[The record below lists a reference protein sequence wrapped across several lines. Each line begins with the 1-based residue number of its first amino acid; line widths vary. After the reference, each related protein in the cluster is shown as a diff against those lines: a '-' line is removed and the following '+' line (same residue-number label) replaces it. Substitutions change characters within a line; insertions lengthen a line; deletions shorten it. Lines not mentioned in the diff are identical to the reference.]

1 MKSTILTLA
10 LSTALANPTMP
21 TASPD
26 VAAVHPAAPWASLIV
41 PGAGQMLAGDT
52 TEGLL
57 WLGGGL
63 AAGAGTYAFLRG
75 QMPADA
81 LVTPDTPQ
89 FYFLGLLAYAAWLG
103 VGAAAT
109 AFGLARAAART
120 PRTAPPTPAPAA
132 STAPAP
138 GTQRPVETT
147 PPRKPRRVRPRGED

>member
-1 MKSTILTLA
+1 MLPDVKSLFLTLA
-10 LSTALANPTMP
+10 LSTALGTPVMP
-21 TASPD
+21 AASPD
-26 VAAVHPAAPWASLIV
+26 MAPVHPAAPWASLIV
-41 PGAGQMLAGDT
+41 PGTGQMLAGDT

-63 AAGAGTYAFLRG
+63 AAGAGTYALLRG

-103 VGAAAT
+103 VGATAT
-109 AFGLARAAART
+109 ALGLARAAARV

-132 STAPAP
+132 STDPAP
-138 GTQRPVETT
+138 GTPRPIE
-147 PPRKPRRVRPRGED
+147 RKPRRVRPGGED